1 MIGGFGWGMGG
12 KAGEALVG
20 ESGWM
25 SRGGVPLVMAVA
37 RGLVCPVER

>member
-1 MIGGFGWGMGG
+1 MIGGFGWEMGLVGG

-25 SRGGVPLVMAVA
+25 RGVGTSGDGVGSRTV
-37 RGLVCPVER
+37 

>member
-1 MIGGFGWGMGG
+1 MIGGFGWGVGG

-20 ESGWM
+20 ESLDE
-25 SRGGVPLVMAVA
+25 RGGYVPLVMGVA